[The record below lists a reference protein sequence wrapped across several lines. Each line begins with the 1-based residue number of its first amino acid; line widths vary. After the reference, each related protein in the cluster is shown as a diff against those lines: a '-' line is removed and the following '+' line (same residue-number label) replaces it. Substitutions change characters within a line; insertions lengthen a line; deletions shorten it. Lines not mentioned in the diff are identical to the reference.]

1 MSSKKTNQEI
11 AQEVIAGLWD
21 SGLARRQK
29 LEAAGYDYGKVQSI
43 VNAIMS
49 NQPVSKE
56 EKKQTAPTTKSA
68 GNESRLLRV
77 EIDLQKYVG
86 LELIIKP

>member
-11 AQEVIAGLWD
+11 AQEVITGLWD

-49 NQPVSKE
+49 NQPISKE
-56 EKKQTAPTTKSA
+56 EPKQTAPTKSA
-68 GNESRLLRV
+68 AKESRLLKV

>member
-21 SGLARRQK
+21 SGLTRRQK

-49 NQPVSKE
+49 NQPIPKE
-56 EKKQTAPTTKSA
+56 EKKQTAPTKSA
-68 GNESRLLRV
+68 VKESRLLRV

>member
-21 SGLARRQK
+21 SGLTRRQK

-49 NQPVSKE
+49 NQPIPKE
-56 EKKQTAPTTKSA
+56 DQKQAAPTKSA
-68 GNESRLLRV
+68 VKESRLLRV